1 MLTYCTGVLATPSL
15 HRIITPG
22 PLISQLQRLL
32 VKSQEREPLKNYDFQ
47 GATGVYSKKELQ
59 AESMALQKTEGEET
73 HHPDR
78 ASWEQRNR
86 G

>member
-22 PLISQLQRLL
+22 RLL
-32 VKSQEREPLKNYDFQ
+32 AKYQEREPLKNYDFQ

-78 ASWEQRNR
+78 VSWEQRNR